1 MDTDK
6 GRAMA
11 ELIPAFV
18 TLLILGFYFYTVL
31 LVGRAR
37 GVHKVDA
44 PATTGHPMF
53 ERTLRAQLNTAEWM
67 PLILPTL
74 WLFAIYADPVI
85 AGALGVV
92 WILGRMMYVSGYI
105 AEASKRSTG
114 FLIQF
119 VAWIALFLGAFGGLV
134 WKAAG
139 WAPLL
144 TQPLL

>member
-1 MDTDK
+1 
-6 GRAMA
+6 MA
-11 ELIPAFV
+11 DLIPAFV
-18 TLLILGFYFYTVL
+18 TLLILGFYFYTGL

-37 GVHKVDA
+37 GTYKVAA
-44 PATTGHPMF
+44 PATSGPPEF

-74 WLFAIYADPVI
+74 WLFAIYVDQVL

-92 WILGRMMYVSGYI
+92 WVLGRMMFVSGYI

-114 FLIQF
+114 FLVQF
-119 VAWIALFLGAFGGLV
+119 VAWGLMFLGTLIALV

>member
-1 MDTDK
+1 
-6 GRAMA
+6 MA
-11 ELIPAFV
+11 DLIPAFV
-18 TLLILGFYFYTVL
+18 TLLALGFYFYTGL
-31 LVGRAR
+31 QVGMAR
-37 GVHKVDA
+37 GKYKVPA
-44 PATTGHPMF
+44 PATTGDPAF

-67 PLILPTL
+67 PLFLPAM
-74 WLFAIYADPVI
+74 WLFAIYVDPVV

-105 AEASKRSTG
+105 RQAEQRSTG
-114 FLIQF
+114 FLVQF
-119 VAWIALFLGAFGGLV
+119 VAWIVLFLGTLIGLV

>member
-1 MDTDK
+1 
-6 GRAMA
+6 MA
-11 ELIPAFV
+11 DLIPAFV
-18 TLLILGFYFYTVL
+18 TLLALGFYFYTGL
-31 LVGRAR
+31 LVGQAR
-37 GVHKVDA
+37 GKYKVPV
-44 PATTGHPMF
+44 PAMTGDPAF

-67 PLILPTL
+67 PLFLPAL
-74 WLFAIYADPVI
+74 WLFAIYVDPVV

-105 AEASKRSTG
+105 AQAEKRSMG
-114 FLIQF
+114 FLVQF
-119 VAWIALFLGAFGGLV
+119 VAWVALFLGTLIGLV

>member
-1 MDTDK
+1 
-6 GRAMA
+6 MA

-18 TLLILGFYFYTVL
+18 TLLALGFYFYTGL
-31 LVGRAR
+31 LVGMAR
-37 GVHKVDA
+37 GKYNVPA
-44 PATTGHPMF
+44 PATAGDPAF

-67 PLILPTL
+67 PLFLPAL
-74 WLFAIYADPVI
+74 WLFAVYVDPVI
-85 AGALGVV
+85 AGALGVI

-119 VAWIALFLGAFGGLV
+119 VAWLALMLGTLGGLV